1 MGAGAS
7 FESQQAA
14 LDAGKTQE
22 EIDAWLEEHSQAAHS
37 KIPAEKPPHPLGHG
51 LGKGVPDGGTGDT
64 LDSAAKPTVRDPK
77 LKPKLDAASSLFD
90 FCTSHKGRLTKSNV
104 FCRIRPFAAF
114 GGHAETDEVQ
124 AKHLESWDTSSVTVA
139 TQFMFSKGKNV
150 YDFPRHVFP
159 PEATQDEVFAQVAPP
174 VVDALTRENGGCN
187 VVMFAYGQT
196 GTGKTYT
203 MFGPDASLASGVAF
217 DENWGLFP
225 RLVHAVFQTLG
236 QRSLSNGGNTKFI
249 LTASGI
255 EFYLT
260 LATDL
265 LDGNK
270 PVLID
275 RNHKPTGQTEVR
287 FNEIGDL
294 MPFLVKVRKNR
305 TSRSTSMNSKTD
317 NHDGSSRS
325 HAALILKIRQLNVSS
340 GLMWETRLT
349 LLDLAGAERPSKKVK
364 QSAKQKKADQFVT
377 MLTATGG
384 GGDMRGYEIDDFSE
398 MKISTNAQAAVI
410 NFELTTL
417 SAEIRKAGENHR
429 KGKKYS
435 PPLQNC
441 PDMIKFLGSC
451 FTGKELM
458 SLMVALSPSGN
469 NGWETWFSCQYGTD
483 LSKLSAPVKPVKQ
496 KKLESVLKNAEKT
509 CKETSE
515 KLAKNLKSNHGSA
528 LKYRLLMQCQAKSAE
543 NDLNF
548 LKMLLES

>member
-1 MGAGAS
+1 MISGLGLHGCRRE

-22 EIDAWLEEHSQAAHS
+22 EIDAWLEANNKQAKVAGGGD
-37 KIPAEKPPHPLGHG
+37 P
-51 LGKGVPDGGTGDT
+51 GVGAPDSGASATSEENGVSLKSGD
-64 LDSAAKPTVRDPK
+64 SP
-77 LKPKLDAASSLFD
+77 SFD
-90 FCTSHKGRLTKSNV
+90 FLKSHKGRLTRSNV
-104 FCRIRPFAAF
+104 FCRIRPFAAY

-124 AKHLESWDTSSVTVA
+124 AKQLDGWDESSVTVA

-159 PEATQDEVFAQVAPP
+159 PEATQEEVFAGVAPP
-174 VVDALTRENGGCN
+174 VIDALTREEDGCN

-196 GTGKTYT
+196 GTGKTHT
-203 MFGPDASLASGVAF
+203 MFGPDGSLASGAAF
-217 DENWGLFP
+217 DEKWGLFP
-225 RLVHAVFQTLG
+225 RLVHAVFKTLG
-236 QRSLSNGGNTKFI
+236 ERSVANGGNTKFV

-265 LDGNK
+265 LNGNK
-270 PVLID
+270 PILID

-287 FNEIGDL
+287 FSEVGDL
-294 MPFLVKVRKNR
+294 MPFLAKIRKNR
-305 TSRSTSMNSKTD
+305 TSRSTQMNSKTED
-317 NHDGSSRS
+317 HDGSSRS

-340 GLMWETRLT
+340 GMVWETRLT
-349 LLDLAGAERPSKKVK
+349 LMDLAGAERPDKPVK
-364 QSAKQKKADQFVT
+364 QSAKQKKDDEFIT

-384 GGDMRGYEIDDFSE
+384 GGDMRGEALGDLRAK
-398 MKISTNAQAAVI
+398 KISIHAQAAVI

-417 SAEIRKAGENHR
+417 SAEVRKAGDNHR

-496 KKLESVLKNAEKT
+496 KKLDKALKTAEKKS
-509 CKETSE
+509 KEASE
-515 KLAKNLKSNHGSA
+515 KLAKNMKSTHGGA
-528 LKYRLLMQCQAKSAE
+528 LKYRLLMQCQAKSAQNE
-543 NDLNF
+543 LDF
-548 LKMLLES
+548 LRMLPES